1 MITMK
6 NIIKTLAGV
15 LFTLFLINSCKQFQ
29 DAKDAKEVQSLTAV
43 VKVNLNIGNAPAPAS
58 FNVKLINYAERY
70 ELNTTVDASG
80 TVSVGNIIPGIYT
93 VTASSEVSYNG
104 FTYNYSGN
112 AVNVDIVTNNKQ
124 IKLDVGAS
132 KSGALVMKEIFYCGS
147 KTPTGGS
154 YFRDQYY
161 EIYNNSE
168 NIQNVKGLC
177 IAILNPLT
185 ATASLP
191 VWPGADAANFVYAS
205 TIWQIPIN
213 KDYPLN
219 PGESVI
225 IAQMADDHKKSNLNP
240 SSPVNLLSA
249 EFETLVATTSL
260 ISDNPAINMYMAF
273 WPSPTPQWL
282 TTVFGGA
289 LVIYI
294 PTQTINPVNYI
305 SPVGQT
311 TKNYKIS
318 IDEVI
323 DAVELVGN
331 ANQVQLKRVPA
342 VLDAGAATVGGTYL
356 SMSVARK
363 VKSTLTD
370 GRVIFYDTNN
380 SSNDF
385 EVMNT
390 PQIRR
395 YGAKAPSWNTWKQ

>member
-1 MITMK
+1 MK
-6 NIIKTLAGV
+6 IFVGALLT
-15 LFTLFLINSCKQFQ
+15 TFLISSCAQFQ
-29 DAKDAKEVQSLTAV
+29 EANKAKDV
-43 VKVNLNIGNAPAPAS
+43 VPLNATIKVNLNIGNAPAPSS
-58 FNVKLINYAERY
+58 FSVKLINYAERY
-70 ELNTTVDASG
+70 EINATVGASG
-80 TVSVGNIIPGIYT
+80 TVTVSNIIPGIYT
-93 VTASSEVSYNG
+93 VTASAEMNSNG

-124 IKLDVGAS
+124 INIDAGAS
-132 KSGALVMKEIFYCGS
+132 KSGALVFKEIFYCGS

-168 NIQNVKGLC
+168 SVQNVKGLC

-185 ATASLP
+185 ATANLP
-191 VWPGADAANFVYAS
+191 VWPGTDAANFVYAS
-205 TIWQIPIN
+205 TIWQVPKD
-213 KDYPLN
+213 KDYLVN
-219 PGESVI
+219 PGESII
-225 IAQMADDHKKSNLNP
+225 IAQMADDHRKANLNP
-240 SSPVNLLSA
+240 TSPVNLLSA

-289 LVIYI
+289 FVIYI
-294 PTQTINPVNYI
+294 PSETINPNNFV
-305 SPVGQT
+305 SPVGRT
-311 TKNYKIS
+311 DKNYKIS
-318 IDEVI
+318 LDEVI

-356 SMSVARK
+356 TLSVARK
-363 VKSTLTD
+363 IKTTLTD
-370 GRVIFYDTNN
+370 GRIIYYDTNN

-385 EVMNT
+385 EVMN
-390 PQIRR
+390 PPMIRR
-395 YGAKAPSWNTWKQ
+395 YGAKAPAWNTWK

>member
-1 MITMK
+1 MK

-15 LFTLFLINSCKQFQ
+15 LFTLLIISSCKQFQ

-132 KSGALVMKEIFYCGS
+132 KSGALIMKEIFYCGS

-168 NIQNVKGLC
+168 NIQNVKGLS

-185 ATASLP
+185 ATAHP
-191 VWPGADAANFVYAS
+191 CA
-205 TIWQIPIN
+205 
-213 KDYPLN
+213 
-219 PGESVI
+219 
-225 IAQMADDHKKSNLNP
+225 
-240 SSPVNLLSA
+240 
-249 EFETLVATTSL
+249 
-260 ISDNPAINMYMAF
+260 
-273 WPSPTPQWL
+273 
-282 TTVFGGA
+282 
-289 LVIYI
+289 
-294 PTQTINPVNYI
+294 
-305 SPVGQT
+305 
-311 TKNYKIS
+311 
-318 IDEVI
+318 
-323 DAVELVGN
+323 
-331 ANQVQLKRVPA
+331 
-342 VLDAGAATVGGTYL
+342 
-356 SMSVARK
+356 
-363 VKSTLTD
+363 
-370 GRVIFYDTNN
+370 
-380 SSNDF
+380 
-385 EVMNT
+385 
-390 PQIRR
+390 
-395 YGAKAPSWNTWKQ
+395 